1 MFRCFLETDEPTK
14 GNLILLAFFKSKM
27 RNQHKVADLL
37 MEKIFFLQESIFMV
51 HIKILTQQKPTSGV
65 KYIPFEIILYNMT
78 FYVADNFIV
87 EL

>member
-37 MEKIFFLQESIFMV
+37 MEKNLFSPRE
-51 HIKILTQQKPTSGV
+51 HIYGSHKNSYTAKTD
-65 KYIPFEIILYNMT
+65 KWR
-78 FYVADNFIV
+78 
-87 EL
+87 